1 MDDMNM
7 DTHAATNLQS
17 EGWASVFDS
26 GGRGSSLVGTH
37 TAGPGNIT
45 EPESSSHSAADL
57 EDLALAESRLRDIR
71 SGKTQAIPLEDV
83 LRQYGMES

>member
-1 MDDMNM
+1 MNM
-7 DTHAATNLQS
+7 DTHTATNLQS
-17 EGWASVFDS
+17 EGWASIFDW

-45 EPESSSHSAADL
+45 EPESPSHSPADF
-57 EDLALAESRLRDIR
+57 EDLALAESRLRDIC
-71 SGKTQAIPLEDV
+71 SGKTQAIPLENV

>member
-1 MDDMNM
+1 MNM